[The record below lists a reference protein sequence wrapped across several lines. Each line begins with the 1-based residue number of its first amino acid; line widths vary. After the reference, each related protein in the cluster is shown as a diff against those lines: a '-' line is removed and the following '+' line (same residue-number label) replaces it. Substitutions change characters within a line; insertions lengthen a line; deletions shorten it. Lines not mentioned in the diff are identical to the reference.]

1 MTYPDDRVGS
11 LLSTSF
17 RCVRL
22 DVGKREPDA
31 RELMRMA
38 RPLWTPTL
46 LFLDPHGIEVRRA
59 VGYLPPGELLAEAE
73 IALGLVDLLH
83 ARNGEARERFSNVV
97 AAYPRGPATPEA
109 LFWAG
114 IAAYR
119 KEGRDRAVLA
129 REWSELRRRYPEST
143 WWNRADVFGNE
154 NPAQQTE
161 S

>member
-1 MTYPDDRVGS
+1 MGAVTYPDERVEA

-17 RCVRL
+17 CCVRL
-22 DVGKREPDA
+22 DIAQREPDA
-31 RELMRMA
+31 RELIRMA

-46 LFLDPHGIEVRRA
+46 LFLDPRGIEVRRV
-59 VGYLPPGELLAEAE
+59 VGYLPPEQFLAEAQ

-83 ARNGEARERFSNVV
+83 ARNGEACDRFSK
-97 AAYPRGPATPEA
+97 AADGDPRGHAAPEA

-129 REWSELRRRYPEST
+129 REWSQLWRRYPEST
-143 WWNRADVFGNE
+143 WWSRADVFGVE
-154 NPAQQTE
+154 E
-161 S
+161 SSS